1 MSIQQSR
8 ITIKWKLNGCLFEH
22 LNHYSTCYMHLFTHS
37 IVYVSYAFGHFHVNN
52 KHAHTTLTQ
61 MLMDALR
68 AAQGSV
74 SCPKTLQH
82 TDWKSQDKITDLQI
96 TRILCQPQ
104 HASLSVLVLS
114 LIKDR
119 ATMLMPRWIRCQGI
133 KTAMPNAKSTLVL
146 FFIQSVQYAV
156 YSCWQIC

>member
-1 MSIQQSR
+1 M
-8 ITIKWKLNGCLFEH
+8 
-22 LNHYSTCYMHLFTHS
+22 
-37 IVYVSYAFGHFHVNN
+37 
-52 KHAHTTLTQ
+52 
-61 MLMDALR
+61 
-68 AAQGSV
+68 
-74 SCPKTLQH
+74 
-82 TDWKSQDKITDLQI
+82 SQDKITDLQM

-119 ATMLMPRWIRCQGI
+119 STMLMPRWIQCQRI